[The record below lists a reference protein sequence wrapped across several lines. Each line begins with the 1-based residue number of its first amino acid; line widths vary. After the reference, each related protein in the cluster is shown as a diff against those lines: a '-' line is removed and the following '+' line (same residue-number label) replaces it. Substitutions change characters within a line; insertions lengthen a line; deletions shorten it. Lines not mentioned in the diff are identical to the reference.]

1 MDANTKAIA
10 EVLRRYWSAEP
21 KSAQI
26 YDMAAARKRK
36 QAAEDARANQSR
48 SA

>member
-26 YDMAAARKRK
+26 YDMEAARKRK
-36 QAAEDARANQSR
+36 RAAEQTR
-48 SA
+48 SAQPRSA